1 MKTLLALFK
10 EVIIGVILIALV
22 LIFIVL
28 MTPFV
33 GVFMIVLFVWAIIEI
48 LIFCYKLIKNLIF
61 KL

>member
-33 GVFMIVLFVWAIIEI
+33 GVFMIVLFVCAIIEI

>member
-33 GVFMIVLFVWAIIEI
+33 GAFMIVLFVWVIIEI